1 MSLFMLS
8 ELHESFFFFSFLGA
22 CFCQLIDL
30 LFPGSIDMTKVKFE
44 SQKRSDF
51 MQNYSLL
58 QTAFQKL
65 GITEVRFTLMYSI
78 NPINP
83 PAYKIVNVEGF
94 TCKFIFLMLL
104 LFCLI
109 L

>member
-1 MSLFMLS
+1 MS
-8 ELHESFFFFSFLGA
+8 
-22 CFCQLIDL
+22 
-30 LFPGSIDMTKVKFE
+30 KVKFE

-58 QTAFQKL
+58 QTAFRKL

-94 TCKFIFLMLL
+94 MCKFIFLMLL

-109 L
+109 S